1 MDIKKTIETIR
12 DTPTNFPPISLYD
25 LPSTLDYDCRLNNTS
40 QKVALHKGQR
50 KLFNALMY
58 FLTRYTNPN
67 TSYTLLYIGA
77 GSGGTNIRPV
87 SLLFSNI
94 KFILYDSEPIRI
106 KQSNNIKIV
115 NSLFTQNHI
124 EQYKNIKNLL
134 IFSDIRNINPRT
146 KTVTETNVRKDL
158 TLQQDIIKKTNPA
171 AWCVKFRVPYVTASN
186 EKTKQYIYLD
196 GDPILQC
203 YAKIGSGETRLMSD
217 KIEDKKWTLK
227 DYENRM
233 FFLNIVLREWQY
245 YKNTSEDVKD
255 GDHCFDCSLE
265 EFFCGEFIEKYG
277 SMSGKFETVAEMR
290 NWISKQDGTL
300 SLYNEAGYYIDS
312 KKQKKYWNV
321 EHKTTE
327 YSYKKTDK
335 HGDLPYKRDVKTYL
349 KYADIK
355 EITLENILKY
365 SDINEKYTPELK
377 KIIKA
382 EEDLLKQSITHKSMG
397 DTNYEEMEFVGDG
410 LLDLYIKE
418 FVSEYYSGEVAAK
431 SSISTMF
438 SSGEQATEIFSKKLS
453 IKEILC
459 AHIEEDEE
467 KILEDA
473 FEAYLYAL
481 KKILDKCFNDATG
494 YLLCKHIMYSLLK
507 PVDISGIYKHKVF
520 PPKTRLK
527 ELFDEQ
533 QSLNKN
539 TETNYWNFNNT
550 YKIYD
555 AKGDIIRS
563 KELKEWD
570 KTQLTIRLDFPE
582 RFMISVPSYTET
594 GPQKQV
600 EMNACLAFLEFFSNR
615 GYVLK
620 PKEKYFYNR
629 VK

>member
-1 MDIKKTIETIR
+1 MDIERTIEKIR
-12 DTPTNFPPISLYD
+12 DTPTKFPPISLSD
-25 LPSTLDYDCRLNNTS
+25 LPSTLEYDCRLSNTS

-50 KLFNALMY
+50 KLFNALLY
-58 FLTRYTNPN
+58 FLVKYTNPN
-67 TSYTLLYIGA
+67 NNYTLLYIGA
-77 GSGGTNIRPV
+77 GSGGTNIKPV

-94 KFILYDSEPIRI
+94 KFVLYDSEPIRI
-106 KQSNNIKIV
+106 KQSNNVRIV
-115 NSLFTQNHI
+115 NSLFTRNHV
-124 EQYKNIKNLL
+124 EQYKTTKNLL
-134 IFSDIRNINPRT
+134 IFSDIRTINTRT
-146 KTVTETNVRKDL
+146 KTVTETNVRQDL
-158 TLQQDIIKKTNPA
+158 TLQQDIIKKINPD

-217 KIEDKKWTLK
+217 KIEEKKWMLK

-233 FFLNIVLREWQY
+233 FFLNVVLREWQY
-245 YKNTSEDVKD
+245 YTNTSEGVKD
-255 GDHCFDCSLE
+255 GDNCFDCSLE
-265 EFFCGEFIEKYG
+265 EIFCGEFIKKYG
-277 SMSGKFETVAEMR
+277 TMSGKFETVSEMR
-290 NWISKQDGTL
+290 NWISRQDGTL

-312 KKQKKYWNV
+312 KKQKKYWNK
-321 EHKTTE
+321 EYKTKE

-335 HGDLPYKRDVKTYL
+335 HGILPYKRDIKEYL

-355 EITLENILKY
+355 QITLDNILKY
-365 SDINEKYTPELK
+365 SDINEKYIPDLK
-377 KIIKA
+377 KIIKS
-382 EEDLLKQSITHKSMG
+382 EESLLKQSITHKSMG
-397 DTNYEEMEFVGDG
+397 DHNYEEMEFVGDG

-438 SSGEQATEIFSKKLS
+438 SSGEQATEIFSRYLS

-459 AHIEEDEE
+459 AHIEEEEE

-481 KKILDKCFNDATG
+481 KKILDKCFNEGTG
-494 YLLCKHIMYSLLK
+494 YLLCKHIMYSLLR
-507 PVDISGIYKHKVF
+507 PIDITGIYKHKVF

-533 QSLNKN
+533 QSKN
-539 TETNYWNFNNT
+539 RNSDMNYWNFNSV

-555 AKGDIIRS
+555 AKGDLIKS

-570 KTQLTIRLDFPE
+570 KTQLTIKLDFPE
-582 RFMISVPSYTET
+582 KSGIVVPEYTET
-594 GPQKQV
+594 QAQKAV
-600 EMNACLAFLEFFSNR
+600 EMNACLAFLEFFNNR

-620 PKEKYFYNR
+620 PKSKYFYER
-629 VK
+629 IK